1 MDAAV
6 LFRQLDR
13 LHDAQVKALLVQTG
27 IVKQFDPGE
36 ELLRTGQYIRF
47 VPIVLQGSLKV
58 LRQDE
63 SGREILLY
71 FIRPGE
77 SCIMTLFAVRQNTPS
92 MVRAVVDE
100 PVELLL
106 VPAETVHRDLDN
118 RRDWLDFTFSLFRQR
133 YEELLGIIN
142 DIAFNRVDDRL
153 LDLLRTRSRQHP
165 NREVNATHQQLADDL
180 GTAREVVTRLLKK
193 LETEGVV
200 EVGRGRIRLLK
211 NP

>member
-1 MDAAV
+1 MDTTN
-6 LFRQLDR
+6 LFRHLDR
-13 LHDAQVKALLVQTG
+13 LHDRKVKEFLLQTG
-27 IVKQFDPGE
+27 IVKRFEPGE
-36 ELLRTGQYIRF
+36 ELLRTGQYIKF

-58 LRQDE
+58 LREDD

-118 RRDWLDFTFSLFRQR
+118 QRDWLNFVFGLFHQR
-133 YEELLGIIN
+133 YEELLGIVN

-153 LDLLRTRSRQHP
+153 LDLLRTRSRLNQSH
-165 NREVNATHQQLADDL
+165 EVLATHQQLADDL
-180 GTAREVVTRLLKK
+180 GTAREVVSRLLKK
-193 LETEGVV
+193 LETEGVI
-200 EVGRGRIRLLK
+200 EIGRGRIRLL
-211 NP
+211 N

>member
-1 MDAAV
+1 MDTAN
-6 LFRQLDR
+6 LFRHLDR
-13 LHDAQVKALLVQTG
+13 LHDRKVKEFLLQTG
-27 IVKQFDPGE
+27 IVKRFEPGE
-36 ELLRTGQYIRF
+36 ELLRTGQYIKF
-47 VPIVLQGSLKV
+47 VPIVLEGSLKV
-58 LRQDE
+58 LREDD

-118 RRDWLDFTFSLFRQR
+118 QRDWLNFVFGLFHQR
-133 YEELLGIIN
+133 YEELLGIVN

-153 LDLLRTRSRQHP
+153 LDLLRTRSRLNQSH
-165 NREVNATHQQLADDL
+165 EVLATHQQLADDL
-180 GTAREVVTRLLKK
+180 GTAREVVSRLLKK
-193 LETEGVV
+193 LETEGVI
-200 EVGRGRIRLLK
+200 EIGRGRIRLL
-211 NP
+211 N

>member
-1 MDAAV
+1 MDTTN
-6 LFRQLDR
+6 LFRHLDR
-13 LHDAQVKALLVQTG
+13 LHDRKVKEFLLQTG
-27 IVKQFDPGE
+27 IVKRFEPGE
-36 ELLRTGQYIRF
+36 ELLRTGQYIKF

-58 LRQDE
+58 LREDD

-118 RRDWLDFTFSLFRQR
+118 QRDWLNFVFGLFHQR
-133 YEELLGIIN
+133 YEELLGIVN

-153 LDLLRTRSRQHP
+153 LDLLRTRSRLNQSH
-165 NREVNATHQQLADDL
+165 EVLATHQQLADDL
-180 GTAREVVTRLLKK
+180 GTAREVVSRLLKK
-193 LETEGVV
+193 LETEGVI
-200 EVGRGRIRLLK
+200 EIGRGRIRLLT
-211 NP
+211 